1 MRTMKER
8 VKSFDLIRGLCALL
22 IIFYHMIRLFE
33 SVPGWNH
40 FPVPSGYVN
49 GDWGHGAVVPVFFM
63 LSGAAL
69 VLNYPSLQFKDLK
82 TFYFKRWK
90 SLFPAF
96 YLVWFYYYVKT
107 ALVNGNPLFMGYPQW
122 FLPTVFGMDGYTLY
136 LHQNYYMVGEWFLGA
151 VILLYLLYPLLL
163 FLYRKCFW
171 IASVGVVA
179 AFLLTIRFN
188 PFQIALSDNLLVC
201 LLPFWCGM
209 AYMKFREKWKPS
221 PLKSLPFLGGFLV
234 LLLMPLNTNQTMV
247 MTIAGILLFLF
258 LDNIGGTIMK
268 CRPVCAFFTMFGNL
282 SYEVF
287 LVHHQLIF
295 TVGAYLSGYLYTNF
309 TVAGQWLFFILLIPS
324 ILLSAKA
331 VQLLIRAFTGTKFF
345 KKIEGFFVPSS
356 SAK

>member
-1 MRTMKER
+1 MMRTMKER

-151 VILLYLLYPLLL
+151 VILL
-163 FLYRKCFW
+163 
-171 IASVGVVA
+171 
-179 AFLLTIRFN
+179 
-188 PFQIALSDNLLVC
+188 
-201 LLPFWCGM
+201 
-209 AYMKFREKWKPS
+209 
-221 PLKSLPFLGGFLV
+221 
-234 LLLMPLNTNQTMV
+234 
-247 MTIAGILLFLF
+247 
-258 LDNIGGTIMK
+258 
-268 CRPVCAFFTMFGNL
+268 
-282 SYEVF
+282 
-287 LVHHQLIF
+287 
-295 TVGAYLSGYLYTNF
+295 
-309 TVAGQWLFFILLIPS
+309 
-324 ILLSAKA
+324 
-331 VQLLIRAFTGTKFF
+331 
-345 KKIEGFFVPSS
+345 
-356 SAK
+356 